1 MKHMAYGTL
10 LATSMLLACQ
20 QGSDSRAEADL
31 SAIRNQLNEIEE
43 IFLSPEV
50 PLETIIQEY
59 LKYYVDDLVLL
70 PPGEDAVQGYD
81 AALAYYTEGFAG
93 GTILA
98 VDYHTHAPE
107 IFLKGDMAIRRY
119 IGSAE
124 VKFDGELEHY
134 SSYNRY
140 IDILQR
146 QADGEWRVVWHA
158 WTPIDQ

>member
-1 MKHMAYGTL
+1 MKHIAYGTL
-10 LATSMLLACQ
+10 LATTLLLACQ
-20 QGSDSRAEADL
+20 QVSDSRAEDDL
-31 SAIRNQLNEIEE
+31 SAIRNQLNEFEE
-43 IFLSPEV
+43 IFLSSELP
-50 PLETIIQEY
+50 IAAQIKEY
-59 LKYYVDDLVLL
+59 LEYFVDDLALL
-70 PPGEDAVQGYD
+70 PPGEDAVQGYA
-81 AALAYYTEGFAG
+81 AALAYYTEGFEG

-98 VDYHTHAPE
+98 VDYHTHVPE

-140 IDILQR
+140 IDILHK
-146 QADGEWRVVWHA
+146 QADGKWRVVWHA

>member
-1 MKHMAYGTL
+1 MKHIAYGTL
-10 LATSMLLACQ
+10 LAATSLLACQ
-20 QGSDSRAEADL
+20 QGSDSRAEDDL
-31 SAIRNQLNEIEE
+31 SAIRNQLNEFEE
-43 IFLSPEV
+43 IFLSSEV

-59 LKYYVDDLVLL
+59 LEYYVDDLVLL
-70 PPGEDAVQGYD
+70 PPGEDAIQGYD

-107 IFLKGDMAIRRY
+107 IFLNGDMAIRRY

-124 VKFDGELEHY
+124 IKFDGELEHY

-140 IDILQR
+140 IDILHK
-146 QADGEWRVVWHA
+146 QADGKWRVVWHA

>member
-1 MKHMAYGTL
+1 M
-10 LATSMLLACQ
+10 
-20 QGSDSRAEADL
+20 D
-31 SAIRNQLNEIEE
+31 
-43 IFLSPEV
+43 
-50 PLETIIQEY
+50 Y
-59 LKYYVDDLVLL
+59 L
-70 PPGEDAVQGYD
+70 
-81 AALAYYTEGFAG
+81 
-93 GTILA
+93 
-98 VDYHTHAPE
+98 THVPE
-107 IFLKGDMAIRRY
+107 IFLNGDMAIRRY